1 MTIQYVT
8 AIIHNELM
16 VMIPAD
22 LICFQIETNT
32 YILTLIYLHTKYIK
46 LDFSV
51 RFNTQ
56 ADTINSL
63 RDSFFKMPQC
73 FHAQFFNR
81 IFHKKFSRTAFFIYN
96 NCEHMITGCT

>member
-22 LICFQIETNT
+22 LICFQIETNA

-51 RFNTQ
+51 RYQHT
-56 ADTINSL
+56 S
-63 RDSFFKMPQC
+63 
-73 FHAQFFNR
+73 
-81 IFHKKFSRTAFFIYN
+81 
-96 NCEHMITGCT
+96 

>member
-16 VMIPAD
+16 VMIPTD
-22 LICFQIETNT
+22 LICFQIETNA

-51 RFNTQ
+51 RYQHT
-56 ADTINSL
+56 S
-63 RDSFFKMPQC
+63 
-73 FHAQFFNR
+73 
-81 IFHKKFSRTAFFIYN
+81 
-96 NCEHMITGCT
+96 